1 MDYATLF
8 DDLKYAEDEDGVES
22 ILRDAGLLTDDPA
35 IWFPLGG
42 IENNFA
48 AIGNQQSDPT
58 GAFVE
63 KIINAIDAM
72 LMAGCFAYSIDPEGS
87 QAPQSMSEAVD
98 RFFGV
103 RDGRLSNLTTRQ
115 QQELADSIQVVAVG
129 SKKDPSYLII
139 DRGEGQ
145 TPAKFPDTFLSLMR
159 SNKIRIPFVQGKFN
173 AGGTGVLQFC
183 GEKNYQLIVSRRRP
197 DCPVDPGDQT
207 RDLWG
212 FTLVR
217 RLLPSRG
224 RRSSMY
230 VYLAPDGQVP
240 SFEADAIRVLP
251 GKSGSN
257 QPAPPYAIDLP
268 YGTCIKL
275 YNYRWR
281 AKSLATLEGRYEL
294 ERFLQTSCLPFRLT
308 ETRDGFRG
316 HYYSTTVTGGWTSA
330 TIETEEG
337 ESKKLEDGF
346 PAYADLNLEGIG
358 KLPYQIAVFKPV
370 REEKR
375 IPYGVSFVVNGQ
387 VHGALPSDFVSRR
400 LKFDYLS
407 GKRGPLLVL
416 VDCTA
421 MNEKVREDF
430 FMASRDRVRR
440 NEVYT
445 LIEQKL
451 AENLK
456 DHPGLQELN
465 QRRRQQELEQHLNE
479 EAPLEVFQKLLNSDP
494 TLSNLF
500 GVGGRLVTQTG
511 PGSAPPFV
519 GRKFPSFFRL
529 KNPKEGQVKGCPNDR
544 TCRVEFETDAV
555 NDYFK
560 RADSPGELII
570 DPPNLLEHSHLWNG
584 RFETRFSVP
593 WNAQIGD
600 LVPVTITVTDVTRS
614 AAPFICNFTLKVEP
628 EAGEDSSSGPPGKSQ
643 KPSPNGRQTRV
654 ALAPPR
660 PREVR
665 KEEWEK
671 HDPAFTKYDAL
682 RIKHDG
688 QGGYDYFVNIDNAFL
703 INELA
708 RAKET
713 DKPLIKFWFTWGLVL
728 AAVGVL
734 KHTDRLTKETTV
746 NNGQNTDEE
755 EEGKQDDL
763 ELVNQACSGFAQ
775 VIIPIIRTLYHG
787 PRD

>member
-1 MDYATLF
+1 
-8 DDLKYAEDEDGVES
+8 
-22 ILRDAGLLTDDPA
+22 
-35 IWFPLGG
+35 
-42 IENNFA
+42 
-48 AIGNQQSDPT
+48 
-58 GAFVE
+58 
-63 KIINAIDAM
+63 M
-72 LMAGCFAYSIDPEGS
+72 LMAECFAHDIDPES
-87 QAPQSMSEAVD
+87 PQAPQSMAEAVD
-98 RFFGV
+98 SFFGV
-103 RDGRLSNLTTRQ
+103 RGGRLSNLSARQ
-115 QQELADSIQVVAVG
+115 QQMLADNINVVAVG
-129 SKKDPSYLII
+129 SKREPSYLII

-145 TPAKFPDTFLSLMR
+145 TPAKFPETFLSLMR

-173 AGGTGVLQFC
+173 SGGTGVLQFC

-197 DCPVDPGDQT
+197 DCPVDPSDETGH
-207 RDLWG
+207 LWG

-217 RLLPSRG
+217 RLLPSGG

-230 VYLAPDGQVP
+230 VYLAPGGQVP

-251 GKSGSN
+251 GRSGPN
-257 QPAPPYAIDLP
+257 QPAPPYAVDLQ

-294 ERFLQTSCLPFRLT
+294 ERFLQMSCLPFRLT

-316 HYYSTTVTGGWTSA
+316 NYFSTTVTGGWTSA
-330 TIETEEG
+330 TTETEEG
-337 ESKKLEDGF
+337 ERKKLEEGF

-370 REEKR
+370 RDDKR
-375 IPYGVSFVVNGQ
+375 VPFGVSFVVNGQ

-400 LKFDYLS
+400 LRFEYLI

-421 MNEKVREDF
+421 MNEHVREDF

-445 LIEQKL
+445 QIEHKL
-451 AENLK
+451 AENLR

-479 EAPLEVFQKLLNSDP
+479 EAPLDVFQKLLNSDP
-494 TLSNLF
+494 TLSSLF
-500 GVGGRLVTQTG
+500 GEGDRLATSTG
-511 PGSAPPFV
+511 PSNNTPPFV
-519 GRKFPSFFRL
+519 GRKFPTFFRL
-529 KNPKEGQVKGCPNDR
+529 KSPKESQIKGCPINK
-544 TCRVEFETDAV
+544 TCRVEFETDAT

-584 RFETRFSVP
+584 RFETRFSMP
-593 WNAQIGD
+593 WNAEVGTQV
-600 LVPVTITVTDVTRS
+600 LVTVTVNDVSRVN
-614 AAPFICNFTLKVEP
+614 PFVCTFTLKAEP
-628 EAGEDSSSGPPGKSQ
+628 EVPDDPLSGPTGNPQ
-643 KPSPNGRQTRV
+643 RPYPNGRQRRV
-654 ALAPPR
+654 VLAPPK

-671 HDPAFTKYDAL
+671 YDPPFTKYDAL
-682 RIKHDG
+682 RVKSDG
-688 QGGYDYFVNIDNAFL
+688 QEGYDYFLNIDNVFL
-703 INELA
+703 INELS
-708 RAKET
+708 RAKEV

-728 AAVGVL
+728 AAVGIL
-734 KHTDRLTKETTV
+734 KHADRLAKGEVTL
-746 NNGQNTDEE
+746 NNRQDSDEE
-755 EEGKQDDL
+755 EEEKLGDL
-763 ELVNQACSGFAQ
+763 ESVNRACSGFAQ

-787 PRD
+787 PVD

>member
-8 DDLKYAEDEDGVES
+8 DQLKYAEDEDGVES

-35 IWFPLGG
+35 IWIPLGG

-58 GAFVE
+58 GALVE

-72 LMAGCFAYSIDPEGS
+72 LMAGCFAHGIDPES
-87 QAPQSMSEAVD
+87 AQAPRSMTEAVD
-98 RFFGV
+98 RLFGV
-103 RDGRLSNLTTRQ
+103 RDGRLSNLSTRQ
-115 QQELADSIQVVAVG
+115 QQELADDIHVVAVG
-129 SKKDPSYLII
+129 SKKEPSYLII

-173 AGGTGVLQFC
+173 SGGTGVLQFC

-197 DCPVDPGDQT
+197 DCPVDLGDQT

-217 RLLPSRG
+217 RLLPSGG

-240 SFEADAIRVLP
+240 SFKADAIRILP
-251 GKSGSN
+251 GKSGPN
-257 QPAPPYAIDLP
+257 QPAPPYEIDLP

-281 AKSLATLEGRYEL
+281 AKTLATLEGRYEL
-294 ERFLQTSCLPFRLT
+294 ERFLQTSSLPFRLT
-308 ETRDGFRG
+308 ETREFRG
-316 HYYSTTVTGGWTSA
+316 HYFSTTVTGGWTSA
-330 TIETEEG
+330 TTETEEG

-346 PAYADLNLEGIG
+346 PSYADLNLEGIG

-370 REEKR
+370 KDEKR
-375 IPYGVSFVVNGQ
+375 VPYGVSFVVNGQ
-387 VHGALPSDFVSRR
+387 VHGTLPSDFVTRR
-400 LKFDYLS
+400 LRFDYLT
-407 GKRGPLLVL
+407 GKHGPLLVL

-494 TLSNLF
+494 TLANLF
-500 GVGGRLVTQTG
+500 GVGDRLVSQTG
-511 PGSAPPFV
+511 PGSAPLFI

-529 KNPKEGQVKGCPNDR
+529 KNPKEGQVKGCSIDR

-560 RADSPGELII
+560 RIDSPGELII

-584 RFETRFSVP
+584 RFETRFRVP

-600 LVPVTITVTDVTRS
+600 LVPVTVTVTDVTRS
-614 AAPFICNFTLKVEP
+614 AVPFTCNFTLKVEP
-628 EAGEDSSSGPPGKSQ
+628 EAGDDSSSGPPGKSQ

-654 ALAPPR
+654 ALAPPK

-671 HDPAFTKYDAL
+671 HDPPFTKYDAL
-682 RIKHDG
+682 RIKNDG

-734 KHTDRLTKETTV
+734 KHTDRLTKGEATA
-746 NNGQNTDEE
+746 NNGQSANEE
-755 EEGKQDDL
+755 EEEERDDL

>member
-1 MDYATLF
+1 MNYAILF
-8 DDLKYAEDEDGVES
+8 DQLKYAEDEDGVES
-22 ILRDAGLLTDDPA
+22 ILRDAGFLTDDPA
-35 IWFPLGG
+35 IWIPLGG

-58 GAFVE
+58 GAYVE

-72 LMAGCFAYSIDPEGS
+72 LMAGSFAYGIDPES
-87 QAPQSMSEAVD
+87 AQAPQSMTEAVD

-103 RDGRLSNLTTRQ
+103 KDGRLSNLTAREQ
-115 QQELADSIQVVAVG
+115 QALADNIHVVAVG
-129 SKKDPSYLII
+129 SKKEPSYLII

-173 AGGTGVLQFC
+173 SGGTGVLQFC

-197 DCPVDPGDQT
+197 GCPVDPEDQT
-207 RDLWG
+207 SDLWG
-212 FTLVR
+212 FTIVR
-217 RLLPSRG
+217 RLLPSGG

-240 SFEADAIRVLP
+240 FFKANAIRVLP
-251 GKSGSN
+251 GKSGPN

-294 ERFLQTSCLPFRLT
+294 ERFLQTSSLPFRLT
-308 ETRDGFRG
+308 ETRDVFRG
-316 HYYSTTVTGGWTSA
+316 NYFSTTVTGGWTSA
-330 TIETEEG
+330 TTETEDG

-346 PAYADLNLEGIG
+346 PAYADLNLGGIG

-370 REEKR
+370 KDEKR
-375 IPYGVSFVVNGQ
+375 IPHGISFVVNGQ
-387 VHGALPSDFVSRR
+387 VHGALPSDFVTRR
-400 LKFDYLS
+400 LHFDYLV

-421 MNEKVREDF
+421 MNEHVREDF

-440 NEVYT
+440 NEVYA

-494 TLSNLF
+494 TLSSLF
-500 GVGGRLVTQTG
+500 GGGDRLVTQTG
-511 PGSAPPFV
+511 PGSAPSFV

-529 KNPKEGQVKGCPNDR
+529 KNPKEGQVKGCPIDR
-544 TCRVEFETDAV
+544 TCRVEFETDVV

-560 RADSPGELII
+560 RVDSPGELII

-593 WNAQIGD
+593 WSAQIGD
-600 LVPVTITVTDVTRS
+600 LVPVTVTVSDVTRS
-614 AAPFICNFTLKVEP
+614 AAPFTCNFTLKVEP

-654 ALAPPR
+654 TLAPPR

-671 HDPAFTKYDAL
+671 HEPPFTKYDAL

-703 INELA
+703 INELS

-713 DKPLIKFWFTWGLVL
+713 DKPLIKFWFT
-728 AAVGVL
+728 
-734 KHTDRLTKETTV
+734 
-746 NNGQNTDEE
+746 
-755 EEGKQDDL
+755 
-763 ELVNQACSGFAQ
+763 
-775 VIIPIIRTLYHG
+775 
-787 PRD
+787 

>member
-1 MDYATLF
+1 MDYLSLF
-8 DDLKYAEDEDGVES
+8 NELMNAESEDAVES
-22 ILRDAGLLTDDPA
+22 VLIRADYLNDNPR
-35 IWFPLGG
+35 IWTPLGNV
-42 IENNFA
+42 ENNFA
-48 AIGNQQSDPT
+48 QIGNQQSDPT
-58 GAFVE
+58 GALVE
-63 KIINAIDAM
+63 KIINGIDSM
-72 LMAGCFAYSIDPEGS
+72 LMAESFIRNIDPES
-87 QAPQSMSEAVD
+87 PEAPKSMMEAVE

-103 RDGRLSNLTTRQ
+103 RDGRINNLSSRQ
-115 QQELADSIQVVAVG
+115 QQELADNINLVAVG
-129 SKKDPSYLII
+129 SRSHPNYLII
-139 DRGEGQ
+139 DSGEGQ
-145 TPAKFPDTFLSLMR
+145 TPAKFPNTFLSLLR

-173 AGGTGVLQFC
+173 SGGTGVLQFC
-183 GEKNYQLIVSRRRP
+183 GDKNYQLIVSRRRP
-197 DCPVDPGDQT
+197 GCPIDPDDQT
-207 RDLWG
+207 GNQWG

-217 RLLPSRG
+217 RLLPSGG

-240 SFEADAIRVLP
+240 SFEANAIRVLP
-251 GKSGSN
+251 GKSKSN
-257 QPAPPYAIDLP
+257 QPAPPYAVDLP
-268 YGTCIKL
+268 YGTCIKH
-275 YNYRWR
+275 YNYRWNAR
-281 AKSLATLEGRYEL
+281 SLITLEGRYEL
-294 ERFLQTSCLPFRLT
+294 ERFLQSSCLPFRIT
-308 ETRDGFRG
+308 ETRDY
-316 HYYSTTVTGGWTSA
+316 HANYYTTTVTGGWTSA
-330 TIETEEG
+330 TTETEGG

-775 VIIPIIRTLYHG
+775 VIIPIIRTL
-787 PRD
+787 